1 MAQRPKNSDQPARPE
16 KEAQPVSL
24 PTERLRQAGLPVR
37 NDRARG
43 EPRSPRKSRQQ
54 REERIPL
61 KAETRQGVAV
71 TILVAVALI
80 SFLSL
85 LQVAGGFGKGL
96 DSALR
101 WLFGWAR
108 YAFPVV
114 LVVWASFLFRPQ
126 KFTLRPANYAGLFVG
141 WFGFAGLMQLFIA
154 VGDMVDRLGDGSGG
168 GAFGLLVAY
177 PLMRAMGYVASTVVL
192 LAMFIIGL
200 LIMFDTSLNTLAEQG
215 NVFKRL
221 RFRWLAMTDKFR
233 AGRPVEEVE
242 PPPMERDAEEPIPE
256 VGAFASKELAEGTGP
271 SSVPMVQTKAVLKPR
286 LRRKISFDL
295 GLLESATSKPTSGDI
310 AANTERIQKT
320 FANFGIQVEMGDVNV
335 GPTVTQFTL
344 KPADGVK
351 LTSIT
356 ALHNDLA
363 LALAA
368 HPIRIEA
375 PIPGK
380 SLVGIEVPNQ
390 AAALVRLVD
399 ILQSKN
405 FQERRSPLSVAIG
418 KSVTGESWVADVD
431 KMPHMLIAGATGS
444 GKSVCINTI
453 LLSLLYANGPDDL
466 KLIMVDPKRVE
477 LTNYNG
483 IPHLLTPVITEV
495 PKTINALRWVV
506 GEMDR
511 RFQLLSSVGKR
522 NIQAYNQDHP
532 EPLPYV
538 VVVIDELAD
547 IMAVAAREVEAAII
561 RLAQMAR
568 AVGIH
573 LIVATQRPSVDVITG
588 LIKANITTRI
598 AFTVASAIDSRTIL
612 DSPGAEKLLGRGDML
627 FSTTD
632 LSKPKRL
639 QGCFVTDKEIE
650 RVVQALKAQASP
662 EYVSDIVDKPQG
674 LIGTNGGVMVGEPGG
689 DEDDDELLEEAKDVI
704 LRAQKASASL
714 LQRRL
719 RVGYARAARLLDLLE
734 EQGVIGP
741 GDGAKPR
748 EVLAARD
755 PNAGIPVPDVQ
766 ADDEVPP
773 PSDDEQQTA

>member
-1 MAQRPKNSDQPARPE
+1 MAQRPKNTDQPARPE
-16 KEAQPVSL
+16 KEAQPTSL
-24 PTERLRQAGLPVR
+24 PTSK
-37 NDRARG
+37 
-43 EPRSPRKSRQQ
+43 PRVQ
-54 REERIPL
+54 REAREPKQTREPL
-61 KAETRQGVAV
+61 KPETRQGVAV
-71 TILVAVALI
+71 TFLVAVALI
-80 SFLSL
+80 SLLSL
-85 LQVAGGFGKGL
+85 FNVAGGFGKGL

-126 KFTLRPANYAGLFVG
+126 KFTLRPANYVGLFVG
-141 WFGFAGLMQLFIA
+141 WFGFAGLMQLFIP
-154 VGDMVDRLGDGSGG
+154 VGEMASRLGDGSGG
-168 GAFGLLVAY
+168 GAFGLLFAW

-215 NVFKRL
+215 NILKRI
-221 RFRWLAMTDKFR
+221 RFRWIAMTDKFR
-233 AGRPVEEVE
+233 ANRPVEEVD
-242 PPPMERDAEEPIPE
+242 PPPMERDLEEPDEE
-256 VGAFASKELAEGTGP
+256 VGAFASKELEDGELPAIAATAKP
-271 SSVPMVQTKAVLKPR
+271 KPILKPR
-286 LRRKISFDL
+286 VRRKISFGLDL
-295 GLLESATSKPTSGDI
+295 LDATTTKPTSGDI

-320 FANFGIQVEMGDVNV
+320 LANFGINVEMGDVNV

-351 LTSIT
+351 LNSIT

-390 AAALVRLVD
+390 AAAIVRLVD

-444 GKSVCINTI
+444 GKSVCINAI

-466 KLIMVDPKRVE
+466 KFIMVDPKRVE

-532 EPLPYV
+532 EPLPYL

-547 IMAVAAREVEAAII
+547 LMAVAAREVEAAII

-627 FSTTD
+627 FSSTD

-639 QGCFVTDKEIE
+639 QGCMVTDKEIE
-650 RVVQALKAQASP
+650 RVVQALKAQATP
-662 EYVSDIVDKPQG
+662 EYIDDIVEKPQG
-674 LIGTNGGVMVGEPGG
+674 LIGMNGGVMVGEPGA
-689 DEDDDELLEEAKDVI
+689 DDSDDELLEEAKDVI

-741 GDGAKPR
+741 GEGAKPR
-748 EVLAARD
+748 EVLATRD
-755 PNAGIPVPDVQ
+755 PNAGIPIPDLP
-766 ADDEVPP
+766 AEDDAPP
-773 PSDDEQQTA
+773 PSDDDQQTA

>member
-1 MAQRPKNSDQPARPE
+1 MAQRPKNPDQTARPKDEPQPA
-16 KEAQPVSL
+16 SL
-24 PTERLRQAGLPVR
+24 PVERGRQTEGGA
-37 NDRARG
+37 
-43 EPRSPRKSRQQ
+43 RKSRSGDLKQS
-54 REERIPL
+54 RAPL
-61 KAETRQGVAV
+61 KPETRQGVAV
-71 TILVAVALI
+71 TILVAVAII
-80 SFLSL
+80 SVLGLFGL
-85 LQVAGGFGKGL
+85 AGSFGAGF
-96 DSALR
+96 DSVLR

-108 YAFPVV
+108 FAFPIV
-114 LVVWASFLFRPQ
+114 LVVWSSFLYRPQ
-126 KFTLRPANYAGLFVG
+126 KFTLRPANYVGLFVG
-141 WFGFAGLMQLFIA
+141 WFGFAGLLQLFVPVA
-154 VGDMVDRLGDGSGG
+154 SMADRLGDGTGG
-168 GAFGLLVAY
+168 GAFGLLVAW

-192 LAMFIIGL
+192 LAMFVIGL
-200 LIMFDTSLNTLAEQG
+200 LIMFDTSLSTLAERG
-215 NVFKRL
+215 NIFKRL
-221 RFRWLAMTDKFR
+221 RLRWLHFIDRLHANH
-233 AGRPVEEVE
+233 PVEEIPPPPLETDEEPTE
-242 PPPMERDAEEPIPE
+242 PPIPFDAKDLPDTPSTATPAAPKTDFIP
-256 VGAFASKELAEGTGP
+256 
-271 SSVPMVQTKAVLKPR
+271 KPKV
-286 LRRKISFDL
+286 RRKISYDL
-295 GLLESATSKPTSGDI
+295 GLLDATASKPTSGDI
-310 AANTERIQKT
+310 VANQDRIKKT
-320 FANFGIQVEMGDVNV
+320 LANFGIDVEMVDVNV

-344 KPADGVK
+344 RPADGVK
-351 LTSIT
+351 LNSIT
-356 ALHNDLA
+356 SLHNDLA

-380 SLVGIEVPNQ
+380 ALVGIEVPNQ
-390 AAALVRLVD
+390 AAATVRLVD
-399 ILQSKN
+399 ILKSKS
-405 FQERRSPLSVAIG
+405 FSERRSPLTVAIG
-418 KSVTGESWVADVD
+418 KSVTGESWTADVD
-431 KMPHMLIAGATGS
+431 RMPHMLIAGATGS
-444 GKSVCINTI
+444 GKSVCINAI
-453 LLSLLYANGPDDL
+453 LLSLLYENGPDDL
-466 KLIMVDPKRVE
+466 KLILVDPKRVE

-506 GEMDR
+506 NEMDR

-522 NIQAYNQDHP
+522 NIQAYNQSHP
-532 EPLPYV
+532 EPLPYL

-547 IMAVAAREVEAAII
+547 LMAVAAREVEAAII

-627 FSTTD
+627 FSSTE

-650 RVVQALKAQASP
+650 RVVAALSQQAKP
-662 EYVSDIVDKPQG
+662 EYIDDIVTKPQG
-674 LIGTNGGVMVGEPGG
+674 LIGTNGGVMVGEPLG
-689 DEDDDELLEEAKDVI
+689 DEGDDELLEEAKDVI

-748 EVLAARD
+748 EVLLKRD
-755 PNAGIPVPDVQ
+755 VNADIPVPDSDVDS
-766 ADDEVPP
+766 ADGED
-773 PSDDEQQTA
+773 SDTPDDAQRFA

>member
-1 MAQRPKNSDQPARPE
+1 MAQRPKNSDQPARLKDAPQE
-16 KEAQPVSL
+16 TSL
-24 PTERLRQAGLPVR
+24 LAKADR
-37 NDRARG
+37 NRA
-43 EPRSPRKSRQQ
+43 ESRSARQQ
-54 REERIPL
+54 RTL
-61 KAETRQGVAV
+61 KEARSPMKPETRQGVAV
-71 TILVAVALI
+71 TILVAIAII
-80 SFLSL
+80 SVLSL
-85 LQVAGGFGKGL
+85 FALAGGFGKGL

-114 LVVWASFLFRPQ
+114 LVVWASFLYRPQ
-126 KFTLRPANYAGLFVG
+126 KFTLRPANYVGLFVG
-141 WFGFAGLMQLFIA
+141 WFGLAGLLQIFIP
-154 VGDMVDRLGDGSGG
+154 VGLMAERLGDGSGG
-168 GAFGLLVAY
+168 GAFGILFAW
-177 PLMRAMGYVASTVVL
+177 PLMSAMGYVASTVVL

-200 LIMFDTSLNTLAEQG
+200 LVMFDTSLNTLAERG
-215 NVFKRL
+215 NILKRL
-221 RFRWLAMTDKFR
+221 RLRWMGMTDSLR
-233 AGRPVEEVE
+233 ASRPVEEVE
-242 PPPMERDAEEPIPE
+242 PPPLESDESGEDETPEPFPTRDVPLPSDGGEP
-256 VGAFASKELAEGTGP
+256 VQASII
-271 SSVPMVQTKAVLKPR
+271 VPPKPR
-286 LRRKISFDL
+286 VRRKISYSLDL
-295 GLLESATSKPTSGDI
+295 LDATASKPTSGDI
-310 AANTERIQKT
+310 VANQERIRKT
-320 FANFGIQVEMGDVNV
+320 LANFGIDVEMGDVNV

-351 LTSIT
+351 LNSIT

-390 AAALVRLVD
+390 AAAIVRLVD
-399 ILQSKN
+399 ILKSKQ
-405 FQERRSPLSVAIG
+405 FTDRHSALSVAIG

-444 GKSVCINTI
+444 GKSVCINTV
-453 LLSLLYANGPDDL
+453 LLSLLYENGPDDL
-466 KLIMVDPKRVE
+466 KLILVDPKRVE

-506 GEMDR
+506 NEMDR

-522 NIQAYNQDHP
+522 NIQAYNQSHP
-532 EPLPYV
+532 DPLPYL

-547 IMAVAAREVEAAII
+547 LMAVAAREVEAAII

-612 DSPGAEKLLGRGDML
+612 DAPGAEKLLGRGDML
-627 FSTTD
+627 FSSTE

-639 QGCFVTDKEIE
+639 QGCFVSDKEIE
-650 RVVQALKAQASP
+650 RVVSALASQAKP
-662 EYVSDIVDKPQG
+662 DYVSDIVEKPQG
-674 LIGTNGGVMVGEPGG
+674 LIGTNGGVMLGEGVG
-689 DEDDDELLEEAKDVI
+689 DDDDDELLEEAKDVI

-748 EVLAARD
+748 EVLVGGD
-755 PNAGIPVPDVQ
+755 PNAGIPIPDSGEEQ
-766 ADDEVPP
+766 DTAGSEPP
-773 PSDDEQQTA
+773 EEGTA

>member
-1 MAQRPKNSDQPARPE
+1 MAQRPKNPDQTARPHADPQPASEPVERGRP
-16 KEAQPVSL
+16 S
-24 PTERLRQAGLPVR
+24 
-37 NDRARG
+37 DSSARK
-43 EPRSPRKSRQQ
+43 PRSTESKHGRQ
-54 REERIPL
+54 PL
-61 KAETRQGVAV
+61 RAETRQGVAV
-71 TILVAVALI
+71 TILVAVALVSTLGLVGLAG
-80 SFLSL
+80 SFG
-85 LQVAGGFGKGL
+85 QGL

-108 YAFPVV
+108 FAFPIV
-114 LVVWASFLFRPQ
+114 LVVWASFLYRPQ
-126 KFTLRPANYAGLFVG
+126 TFTLRPANYVGLFVG
-141 WFGFAGLMQLFIA
+141 WFGFAGLLQLFVPVA
-154 VGDMVDRLGDGSGG
+154 DMADRLGDGSGG
-168 GAFGLLVAY
+168 GALGLLVAW
-177 PLMRAMGYVASTVVL
+177 PLMRAMGYVASTIVL
-192 LAMFIIGL
+192 LAMFVIGVL
-200 LIMFDTSLNTLAEQG
+200 VMFDTSLNTLAERG
-215 NVFKRL
+215 NIFKRL
-221 RFRWLAMTDKFR
+221 RLRWMHVTDTLR
-233 AGRPVEEVE
+233 ANRPVEEIA
-242 PPPMERDAEEPIPE
+242 PPPMESDVEPDEPPVPFDARAVPDGAGSEPIAPKT
-256 VGAFASKELAEGTGP
+256 AYIP
-271 SSVPMVQTKAVLKPR
+271 KPKV
-286 LRRKISFDL
+286 RRKISFDL
-295 GLLESATSKPTSGDI
+295 GLLDATASKPTSGDI
-310 AANTERIQKT
+310 VANQDRIKKT
-320 FANFGIQVEMGDVNV
+320 LANFGIDVEMVDVNI

-356 ALHNDLA
+356 SLHNDLA

-380 SLVGIEVPNQ
+380 ALVGIEVPNQ
-390 AAALVRLVD
+390 AAATVRLVD
-399 ILQSKN
+399 ILKSKS
-405 FQERRSPLSVAIG
+405 FQERRSPLTVAIG
-418 KSVTGESWVADVD
+418 KSVTGESWTADVD
-431 KMPHMLIAGATGS
+431 RMPHMLIAGATGS

-466 KLIMVDPKRVE
+466 KLILVDPKRVE

-506 GEMDR
+506 NEMDR

-522 NIQAYNQDHP
+522 NIQAYNQSHP
-532 EPLPYV
+532 DPLPYL

-547 IMAVAAREVEAAII
+547 LMAVAAREVEAAII

-612 DSPGAEKLLGRGDML
+612 DAPGAEKLLGRGDML
-627 FSTTD
+627 FSSTE

-639 QGCFVTDKEIE
+639 QGCFVADKEIE
-650 RVVQALKAQASP
+650 RVVETLSSQAKP
-662 EYVSDIVDKPQG
+662 EYVDDIVTKPQG
-674 LIGTNGGVMVGEPGG
+674 LIGTNGGVMGGEPLG
-689 DEDDDELLEEAKDVI
+689 DEGDDELLEEAKDVI

-741 GDGAKPR
+741 GEGAKPR
-748 EVLAARD
+748 EVLVKSSPD
-755 PNAGIPVPDVQ
+755 AGIPVPDVP
-766 ADDEVPP
+766 DDEDSQDADNP
-773 PSDDEQQTA
+773 PSSPPVA

>member
-1 MAQRPKNSDQPARPE
+1 MAQRPKNADQPARPE
-16 KEAQPVSL
+16 KEAQPTSS
-24 PTERLRQAGLPVR
+24 PTSKPRAPRESRDAKAVR
-37 NDRARG
+37 
-43 EPRSPRKSRQQ
+43 E
-54 REERIPL
+54 PL
-61 KAETRQGVAV
+61 KPETRQGVVV
-71 TILVAVALI
+71 TFLVAVALI

-85 LQVAGGFGKGL
+85 FSLAGGFGQGF
-96 DSALR
+96 DATLR

-114 LVVWASFLFRPQ
+114 LVMWSSFLFRPQ
-126 KFTLRPANYAGLFVG
+126 KFTLRPANYVGLFVG
-141 WFGFAGLMQLFIA
+141 WFGFAGLMQLFIPLT
-154 VGDMVDRLGDGSGG
+154 DMADRLGDGSGG
-168 GAFGLLVAY
+168 GGFGLLVAW

-215 NVFKRL
+215 NFFKRL

-233 AGRPVEEVE
+233 ASRPVEEVE
-242 PPPMERDAEEPIPE
+242 PPPMERDEAAPAADA
-256 VGAFASKELAEGTGP
+256 GAFAMRDVEDSHDT
-271 SSVPMVQTKAVLKPR
+271 VAVEPTLKPKPILKPR
-286 LRRKISFDL
+286 VRRKISFGLD
-295 GLLESATSKPTSGDI
+295 LLENATSKPTSGDI
-310 AANTERIQKT
+310 VANTERIQKT
-320 FANFGIQVEMGDVNV
+320 LANFGINVEMGDVNV

-351 LTSIT
+351 LNSIT
-356 ALHNDLA
+356 GLHNDLA

-390 AAALVRLVD
+390 AAAIVRLAD

-418 KSVTGESWVADVD
+418 KSVTGEAWVADVD

-444 GKSVCINTI
+444 GKSVCINAI

-466 KLIMVDPKRVE
+466 KFIMVDPKRVE

-511 RFQLLSSVGKR
+511 RFQLLSTVGKR
-522 NIQAYNQDHP
+522 NIQAYNQEHP
-532 EPLPYV
+532 DPLPYL

-547 IMAVAAREVEAAII
+547 LMAVAAREVEAAII

-627 FSTTD
+627 FSSTD

-639 QGCFVTDKEIE
+639 QGCMVTDKEIE
-650 RVVQALKAQASP
+650 RVVQALKAQAQP
-662 EYVSDIVDKPQG
+662 EYISDIVEKPLG

-689 DEDDDELLEEAKDVI
+689 DEGDDELLEEAKDVI

-748 EVLAARD
+748 EVLASQD
-755 PNAGIPVPDVQ
+755 PNAGIPVPNAVE
-766 ADDEVPP
+766 DDVPP
-773 PSDDEQQTA
+773 PDDEQPTA